1 MAASQPSGE
10 GTINVSKPVQIP
22 AWVLALALA
31 GGGGWLTYQQAQGAE
46 TAASAANCNGLD
58 DVKQDVAALKAQM
71 SQMDARL
78 ARIENILI
86 NGTR

>member
-1 MAASQPSGE
+1 MATSQPGE
-10 GTINVSKPVQIP
+10 GTINISKPIQIP
-22 AWVLALALA
+22 AWILAVALA

-46 TAASAANCNGLD
+46 VAAAAANCNDLD
-58 DVKQDVAALKAQM
+58 EVKEDVAALKAQM
-71 SQMDARL
+71 AQMDARL

>member
-1 MAASQPSGE
+1 MATTPSGE
-10 GTINVSKPVQIP
+10 GSINVSKPVQIP
-22 AWVLALALA
+22 AWVLAVGLL

-46 TAASAANCNGLD
+46 TAAAASNCNDLII
-58 DVKQDVAALKAQM
+58 VQQDVAALKAQM

-86 NGTR
+86 NGR

>member
-1 MAASQPSGE
+1 MATVPPSGD
-10 GTINVSKPVQIP
+10 GVISLGKPVQIP
-22 AWVLALALA
+22 AWVLAVALA

-46 TAASAANCNGLD
+46 TAASAANCNDLD

>member
-1 MAASQPSGE
+1 MATVPPSGE
-10 GTINVSKPVQIP
+10 GMINVSKPVQIP
-22 AWVLALALA
+22 AWILAVALA

-46 TAASAANCNGLD
+46 TAASNCDGLNG
-58 DVKQDVAALKAQM
+58 VKEDVAALKAQM
-71 SQMDARL
+71 AQMDARL

>member
-1 MAASQPSGE
+1 MATSSSGE

-46 TAASAANCNGLD
+46 TAQAAANCNDLD
-58 DVKQDVAALKAQM
+58 QVKQDVAGLKAQVE
-71 SQMDARL
+71 QMDQRL
-78 ARIENILI
+78 QRIETAILSA
-86 NGTR
+86 RK

>member
-1 MAASQPSGE
+1 MATVPPSGE
-10 GTINVSKPVQIP
+10 GMINVSKPVQIP
-22 AWVLALALA
+22 AWILAVALA

-71 SQMDARL
+71 AQMDARL

>member
-46 TAASAANCNGLD
+46 TAASAANCND
-58 DVKQDVAALKAQM
+58 INDVKEDVAALKAQM

-86 NGTR
+86 NGAR

>member
-1 MAASQPSGE
+1 MATPPSGD
-10 GTINVSKPVQIP
+10 GMINVSKPVQIP
-22 AWVLALALA
+22 AWILAVALA

-46 TAASAANCNGLD
+46 TAAASAANCNGLD